1 MIYKN
6 EVQNPAQTPAQTPA
20 TIPYITAQMNFI
32 FRARMLWRDLATW
45 LRSYKVSLIGGV
57 GNTDEL
63 SQRLFRLPA
72 EYGSIFRV
80 FFGDP
85 TTEQLMSLLT
95 QYIAILQSLFI
106 AQISNDV
113 DQINSLTQQAY
124 QNVNN
129 IAALLASINPYWT
142 QAEWVTLLTFFTGMQ
157 IQESTT
163 FLTKDFSANID
174 IFDRMLSFTNLIGD
188 YFSEGLTNY
197 FLLKQQ
203 QQQLPA
209 I

>member
-1 MIYKN
+1 VIYKN
-6 EVQNPAQTPAQTPA
+6 EVQNPVQAPTQVPAVV
-20 TIPYITAQMNFI
+20 PYITAQMNFI
-32 FRARMLWRDLATW
+32 FRARMLYRDLATW
-45 LRSYKVSLIGGV
+45 LRSYKVSLYGDV

-63 SQRLFRLPA
+63 SKRLFRLPT
-72 EYGSIFRV
+72 EYGSILRV

-106 AQISNDV
+106 AQMNNDINA
-113 DQINSLTQQAY
+113 INSLTQQAY

-129 IAALLASINPYWT
+129 TAALLATANPYWT
-142 QAEWVTLLTFFTGMQ
+142 QAEWVTLLTLFTGLQ

-163 FLTKDFSANID
+163 FLTKDYSANND
-174 IFDRMLSFTNLIGD
+174 IFDRILSFTNLIGD

-197 FLLKQQ
+197 FLLRQQ